1 MLLKLIYKYR
11 QLLIYGLSLGVLFII
26 LRWLEWQ
33 FIFQQQAFK
42 IYGGIIAILFTALG
56 IWIATKLISPKVQ
69 TIILEKEASFDSP
82 FEVNQAE
89 IDRLRLSKREMEVLQ
104 LMADGLTNPQIAEK
118 LFVSL
123 NTIKTHSSNLF
134 LKLEVTRRTEAIK
147 NARKLRLI
155 P

>member
-11 QLLIYGLSLGVLFII
+11 QLLIYGLSLGILFII
-26 LRWLEWQ
+26 LRWLEWR

-42 IYGGIIAILFTALG
+42 IYGGIIAVLFTALG

-69 TIILEKEASFDSP
+69 TIIVEKEVSYDNP